1 MATTTRTNDHYIG
14 LALLFFFNLLFTLL
28 TPVHAGSVEVQACEA
43 GGDGLR
49 RCGPPKLVEL
59 SPAGDMDLEEFQDV
73 SFILAEI
80 EQTEAL
86 ANTVHKNPLVLEAAG
101 LFLYLADSRDLPD
114 DYLEIIFTRLFPQP
128 QWKWVPG
135 VTIKRLRSGL
145 YIMSI
150 SQAAVGTESSLYL
163 FEGSV
168 RHKIDSGETGLIQL
182 VEVKTAGPAIT
193 VKYVR
198 TPGSSRP
205 ETVTATL
212 TREGTAWKIIRVK
225 SEE

>member
-114 DYLEIIFTRLFPQP
+114 DYLEIMFKRLFPQP

-135 VTIKRLRSGL
+135 VTIKRLRSRL

-163 FEGSV
+163 FEG
-168 RHKIDSGETGLIQL
+168 RACHKIDSGETGLIQL